1 MEDFIIIGQ
10 ISKTHGIKGEVK
22 VLPLTADVNRFKKLK
37 TVFIDDIEKR
47 VLGCKFQS
55 KRIVL
60 KIEGIDTIEEAE
72 KYKNKYLYIQR
83 EDAIKL
89 SEGEFYVADI
99 IDCSVY
105 EENGKE
111 LGKVYDVIETGS
123 NDVYWIKEG
132 KDKKELLIPALKTIV
147 QKIDIENKKIIIKPV
162 KEWME

>member
-1 MEDFIIIGQ
+1 VEDFIIIGQ

-22 VLPLTADVNRFKKLK
+22 VLPLTANVNRFKNLK
-37 TVFIDDIEKR
+37 TVFIDYIEKR

-72 KYKNKYLYIQR
+72 KYKNKYLYIR
-83 EDAIKL
+83 RKDAIKL

-123 NDVYWIKEG
+123 NDVYWIKG
-132 KDKKELLIPALKTIV
+132 SKDKKELLIPALKTIV